1 MSTKNEILNFKVTC
15 STGNIYDVNFFIND
29 NEVSA
34 SCNCESG
41 LKKQFCKH
49 IESLVDKDPEG
60 SNLLEKISESEFYDA
75 IVNVEICNDEF
86 LTAKNNLS
94 KAKKHLSR
102 LTYG

>member
-1 MSTKNEILNFKVTC
+1 
-15 STGNIYDVNFFIND
+15 
-29 NEVSA
+29 
-34 SCNCESG
+34 
-41 LKKQFCKH
+41 
-49 IESLVDKDPEG
+49 LVDKDPEG
-60 SNLLEKISESEFYDA
+60 SNLLEKISGSEFHDA